1 MTDSPEDRRDAV
13 IAEVV
18 AAGGVVLATAP
29 LATAEDPHTVAA
41 YRLSLGSPD
50 LTTRAALAAIR
61 ARTSSDLADLVDWT
75 PAPEP
80 EVLPEPEP
88 EAEPVPLED

>member
-29 LATAEDPHTVAA
+29 LATAEDPPPVAA
-41 YRLSLGSPD
+41 
-50 LTTRAALAAIR
+50 
-61 ARTSSDLADLVDWT
+61 
-75 PAPEP
+75 
-80 EVLPEPEP
+80 
-88 EAEPVPLED
+88 